1 MSTFSNREK
10 SKTGIIKE
18 LETVLNAAKSSTY
31 TTKDC
36 ISSEITQ
43 NICNVIE
50 AIFIHGLRDPFF
62 IKGSRYAKYPE
73 PNFWPFVSKYSHKS
87 ITSEINSLKQ
97 IKSEIGRGRAWIRIV
112 VNQNSLEH
120 YVRLLLGEAKAI
132 NQFYDENA
140 LFLDAEQMAN
150 VCDLLKNLDQLPIC
164 AAVNSSF
171 LNSWTPSPLI
181 LAGLVD
187 GKPLKVGALAPR
199 QRSSSLRDNSMEVGM
214 SAIDFLQ
221 SERSTLVLSPI
232 YGKER
237 HSRKIIHSD
246 DDESVYSH
254 PSMINDSEKIPDR
267 IILSSSPLNNGYN
280 ELPPQNVAPI
290 IVSRRT
296 RAPRRSSRS
305 SSESHSRGSHSQSE
319 QTSVLAG
326 GLSELETSIS
336 ATQTRMRP
344 SETLDSGID
353 SEHRDPNAE
362 TISSVS
368 DDKGRELIN
377 ASLSP
382 IKATEEQS
390 MAGTDILSNKFNG
403 SGTDPPVTTLLETL
417 HPSEEVSAVPVNR
430 HEQYTQSPKA
440 SDDMPDEV
448 FHDGTRASED
458 QNSSSVLIPQ
468 AEIRE
473 QPIYGTSLHDE
484 LIFADIRPGS
494 NSLLSRTWKTPKTT
508 SSEPER
514 SGSALLSSS
523 SDTDA
528 DGGIVSFDQALR
540 SAMETNGSPDKEYDL
555 DDTREL
561 GFETDV
567 EDIDDESKS
576 PPRKESTAD
585 QVTAKLTTISREG
598 GLDSQDFRCPMCRK
612 SIGAAFSK
620 YELHFSVCGI
630 DGLYYCSDCMRGGGE
645 MPVPARILRSWD
657 WKPRAVSDRGRAFI
671 EANQDNVIF
680 RIDQHNPTLYNHVPL
695 LKAMKGLREKLQ
707 IASMYLFNCRESI
720 AEDFRRRVWPRDH
733 LYKDIH
739 AYSISD
745 LYQLHSGLLE
755 KQVRGFL
762 KHAIDH
768 VMHCSL
774 CRQKGFICEI
784 CDSREVIYPF
794 QTETTYR
801 CPHCFSVYH
810 VECERRLDD
819 CPKCV
824 RRAKYEIHQE
834 ANDLPL
840 G

>member
-1 MSTFSNREK
+1 MSTYSNHEK
-10 SKTGIIKE
+10 WKTGIIKE
-18 LETVLNAAKSSTY
+18 MEAVLKAAKSSPY

-36 ISSEITQ
+36 VPSEITQ

-62 IKGSRYAKYPE
+62 VKGSRYAKYPE

-87 ITSEINSLKQ
+87 ITSEISSLKQ

-120 YVRLLLGEAKAI
+120 YVQLLLGETKAI

-140 LFLDAEQMAN
+140 LLRDAEQMTK
-150 VCDLLKNLDQLPIC
+150 VSELLKTLDELPVC

-171 LNSWTPSPLI
+171 LNTWTPSPLI
-181 LAGLVD
+181 LAGLVN

-199 QRSSSLRDNSMEVGM
+199 VRASSLRDNSTEVGM

-221 SERSTLVLSPI
+221 SERSALVLSPI

-237 HSRKIIHSD
+237 SSRKAILSD

-254 PSMINDSEKIPDR
+254 PSMINESEKIPER
-267 IILSSSPLNNGYN
+267 VILSSSPLNTGYG
-280 ELPPQNVAPI
+280 ELRSQSVAPI

-296 RAPRRSSRS
+296 KAPRRSSRS
-305 SSESHSRGSHSQSE
+305 SSESRSQGSRSHSE
-319 QTSVLAG
+319 HTSTVAS
-326 GLSELETSIS
+326 GLTELGASVAS
-336 ATQTRMRP
+336 LRHTRMRP

-353 SEHRDPNAE
+353 SENRDPNPE

-368 DDKGRELIN
+368 DDKGRELIDEN
-377 ASLSP
+377 LGNMKNDEKLLDVGPETPSH
-382 IKATEEQS
+382 
-390 MAGTDILSNKFNG
+390 KFHG
-403 SGTDPPVTTLLETL
+403 SGTDPPAATVLEKL
-417 HPSEEVSAVPVNR
+417 CLSEDIAAVPLNEHDIGALNDMTDDVFDDSLNV
-430 HEQYTQSPKA
+430 HGDE
-440 SDDMPDEV
+440 SDGAVAIPHANL
-448 FHDGTRASED
+448 HDG
-458 QNSSSVLIPQ
+458 SVFG
-468 AEIRE
+468 A
-473 QPIYGTSLHDE
+473 SLHDE
-484 LIFADIRPGS
+484 LILADVQPGS
-494 NSLLSRTWKTPKTT
+494 NSLLSRGWKTPKTT
-508 SSEPER
+508 SSEPDR

-523 SDTDA
+523 SGTEA

-540 SAMETNGSPDKEYDL
+540 SAMEVSGSPDKELDL

-567 EDIDDESKS
+567 EDIDDEKS
-576 PPRKESTAD
+576 PTRKGSAALSE
-585 QVTAKLTTISREG
+585 QVLTKITTIPREA
-598 GLDSQDFRCPMCRK
+598 GLDAQDFRCPMCRK
-612 SIGAAFSK
+612 SIGATFSK
-620 YELHFSVCGI
+620 YGVCGI
-630 DGLYYCSDCMRGGGE
+630 DGLYYCADCMRGGGE
-645 MPVPARILRSWD
+645 ISIPARILRSWD

-671 EANQDNVIF
+671 EANQDNAIIH
-680 RIDQHNPTLYNHVPL
+680 IDQHNPSLYDHVPI
-695 LKAMKGLREKLQ
+695 LKTMKVLREKLQ

-720 AEDFRRRVWPRDH
+720 AEDFKRRVWPREH
-733 LYKDIH
+733 LYSDIH

-745 LYQLHSGLLE
+745 LHQLHSGMLE
-755 KQVRGFL
+755 KQVQGFL

-768 VMHCSL
+768 VRHCSL

-784 CDSREVIYPF
+784 CEAREVIYPF

-810 VECERRLDD
+810 AECERRLDD

-834 ANDLPL
+834 ASDLPL

>member
-1 MSTFSNREK
+1 MSTFSNHEK
-10 SKTGIIKE
+10 SKIGIIKE
-18 LETVLNAAKSSTY
+18 LETVLKAAKSSPY
-31 TTKDC
+31 IVKDC

-62 IKGSRYAKYPE
+62 VKGSRYAKYPE

-120 YVRLLLGEAKAI
+120 YVQLLLGETKAI

-140 LFLDAEQMAN
+140 LLRDVEQMTK
-150 VCDLLKNLDQLPIC
+150 VSDLLKNLDQLPIC

-171 LNSWTPSPLI
+171 LNTWTPSPLI

-199 QRSSSLRDNSMEVGM
+199 QRASSLRDNSTEVGM

-237 HSRKIIHSD
+237 NSRKIILSD

-254 PSMINDSEKIPDR
+254 PSMINDSERIPER
-267 IILSSSPLNNGYN
+267 IILSSSPLNNGYG
-280 ELPPQNVAPI
+280 EFPPQNVAPI

-296 RAPRRSSRS
+296 KAPRRSSRS
-305 SSESHSRGSHSQSE
+305 SSESCSRGSHSHSE
-319 QTSVLAG
+319 KASTRASGLTELGTSV
-326 GLSELETSIS
+326 IS
-336 ATQTRMRP
+336 VNHTRMRP
-344 SETLDSGID
+344 SETLDMKK
-353 SEHRDPNAE
+353 
-362 TISSVS
+362 SVHLPLNDDNVRARESPKVVDDLADDVFDDDVNTS
-368 DDKGRELIN
+368 DTQNDG
-377 ASLSP
+377 
-382 IKATEEQS
+382 
-390 MAGTDILSNKFNG
+390 
-403 SGTDPPVTTLLETL
+403 
-417 HPSEEVSAVPVNR
+417 AVP
-430 HEQYTQSPKA
+430 
-440 SDDMPDEV
+440 
-448 FHDGTRASED
+448 
-458 QNSSSVLIPQ
+458 IPQ
-468 AEIRE
+468 AGSEE
-473 QPIYGTSLHDE
+473 EPTFGASLHDE
-484 LIFADIRPGS
+484 LILADVKPGS
-494 NSLLSRTWKTPKTT
+494 NSLLNRSWKKPTTT

-523 SDTDA
+523 SGTEA

-540 SAMETNGSPDKEYDL
+540 SAMETSGSPNKELDL

-567 EDIDDESKS
+567 EDIDDEQKS
-576 PPRKESTAD
+576 PSRKESAALLE
-585 QVTAKLTTISREG
+585 QVATKMTTIPREA

-620 YELHFSVCGI
+620 YGVCGI
-630 DGLYYCSDCMRGGGE
+630 DGMYYCADCMRAGGE

-657 WKPRAVSDRGRAFI
+657 WKPRPVSDRGRAFI

-680 RIDQHNPTLYNHVPL
+680 HIDQHNPSLYEHVPL
-695 LKAMKGLREKLQ
+695 LKTMKGMREKLQ

-720 AEDFRRRVWPRDH
+720 AEDFRRRVWPRNH
-733 LYKDIH
+733 LYNDIH

-755 KQVRGFL
+755 KQVQGFL

-774 CRQKGFICEI
+774 CRQKGFVCEI
-784 CDSREVIYPF
+784 CEAREVIYPF

-810 VECERRLDD
+810 AECERRLDD

-840 G
+840 GNFLFLFLEFVAPLLCLL